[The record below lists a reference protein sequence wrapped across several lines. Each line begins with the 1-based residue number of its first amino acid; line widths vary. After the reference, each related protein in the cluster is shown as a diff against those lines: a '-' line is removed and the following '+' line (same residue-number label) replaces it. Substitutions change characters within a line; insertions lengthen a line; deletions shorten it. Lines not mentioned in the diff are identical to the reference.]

1 MVASRV
7 RRRAL
12 LGALPALSAVG
23 GSAQQKQPPSV
34 LPAKHD
40 WRAEPFRV
48 AVALGESTTAG
59 GTATLRERTW
69 VSRVEALIN
78 GAQLQPVKMLN
89 HGIGANVIS
98 TRSAHYDQSGKPSA
112 MERYEK
118 HVIAHKPDLVFIS
131 YGLND
136 ARAGTPVGQFIED
149 LRHIVLD
156 IKSRT
161 AAVIVVVN
169 AYFMTDFDRY
179 DPFRHGSVVSFMG
192 YNAAE
197 RRLAAECGVLH
208 ADAWDAE
215 GMAPWVIDP
224 DGVHAND
231 LGHQL
236 IANRVFETL
245 AKNCSCLAE
254 RAREA
259 RKGFKPWRDESVLKK
274 LY

>member
-1 MVASRV
+1 M
-7 RRRAL
+7 RRRTL
-12 LGALPALSAVG
+12 LRAISSLPAAAQTSAA
-23 GSAQQKQPPSV
+23 S
-34 LPAKHD
+34 PAAKRD
-40 WRAEPFRV
+40 WRDKPFRV

-59 GTATLRERTW
+59 GTATARERSW
-69 VSRVEALIN
+69 VSRLEVLIN
-78 GAQLQPVKMLN
+78 SAQIEPVRMLN

-98 TRSAHYDQSGKPSA
+98 PRSAHYKDSGRPSA

-118 HVIAHKPDLVFIS
+118 QVIAHKPDLVLVS

-149 LRHIVLD
+149 LRTVVNG
-156 IKSRT
+156 IKAGT
-161 AAVIVVVN
+161 GAVVAIVN
-169 AYFMTDFDRY
+169 AYFMTGFDRY
-179 DPFRHGSVVSFMG
+179 DPFKHGSVVSFMG

-197 RRLAAECGVLH
+197 KRLAEECDVLYV
-208 ADAWDAE
+208 DAWDAE

-236 IANRVFETL
+236 IANRVFEVL

>member
-1 MVASRV
+1 MK
-7 RRRAL
+7 RRTL
-12 LGALPALSAVG
+12 LGVMSSLPAA
-23 GSAQQKQPPSV
+23 AQQSAGAAPQKR
-34 LPAKHD
+34 D
-40 WRAEPFRV
+40 WRDKPFRV

-59 GTATLRERTW
+59 GTATARERCW
-69 VSRVEALIN
+69 VSRLEGLIN
-78 GAQLQPVKMLN
+78 SAQIHPVKMLN

-98 TRSAHYDQSGKPSA
+98 PRSAHYKDSGKPSA

-118 HVIAHKPDLVFIS
+118 HVIAHQPDLVLVS

-149 LRHIVLD
+149 LGTVVRA
-156 IKSRT
+156 IKART
-161 AAVIVVVN
+161 GAVVAVVN
-169 AYFMTDFDRY
+169 AYFMTGFDRY
-179 DPFRHGSVVSFMG
+179 DPFKNGSVASFLG

-197 RRLAAECGVLH
+197 KRLAEECDVLY

-236 IANRVFETL
+236 IANRVFEVL
-245 AKNCSCLAE
+245 AKNCSCLSE

-259 RKGFKPWRDESVLKK
+259 RKGFQPWRDESVLKK